1 MSRIDITRKH
11 SLPLATGRKKI
22 EHIAKSIAKRFD
34 IEYGWDGDTMK
45 FERSGVHGQIILT
58 KATVRVF
65 AHLSFL
71 LLPLKGAVEQEIEKQ
86 LDKEFG
92 DSTR

>member
-1 MSRIDITRKH
+1 MSRIDITKKH
-11 SLPLATGRKKI
+11 TRTLSDGRKAI
-22 EHIAKSIAKRFD
+22 ERVAKSIAKRFD

-58 KATVRVF
+58 KTTVRVF

-71 LLPLKGAVEQEIEKQ
+71 LMPLKGAVEAEIEKQ
-86 LDKEFG
+86 LEKEF
-92 DSTR
+92 D

>member
-11 SLPLATGRKKI
+11 DLPLSEARKKI
-22 EHIAKSIAKRFD
+22 ERVAKSIEKRFD
-34 IEYGWDGDTMK
+34 IQYGWDGDTLK
-45 FERSGVHGQIILT
+45 FERSGVHGQIVLT

-71 LLPLKGAVEQEIEKQ
+71 LITLKGAVEGEIEKQ
-86 LDKEFG
+86 LEKEFG
-92 DSTR
+92 

>member
-11 SLPLATGRKKI
+11 DLPLSEARKKI
-22 EHIAKSIAKRFD
+22 ERVAKSIEKRFD
-34 IEYGWDGDTMK
+34 IQYGWDGDTLK
-45 FERSGVHGQIILT
+45 FERSGVHGQIVLT

-71 LLPLKGAVEQEIEKQ
+71 LIPLKGAVEGEIEKQ
-86 LDKEFG
+86 LEKEFG
-92 DSTR
+92 

>member
-11 SLPLATGRKKI
+11 DLPLSEARKKI
-22 EHIAKSIAKRFD
+22 ERVAKSIEKRFD
-34 IEYGWDGDTMK
+34 IQYGWDGDTLK
-45 FERSGVHGQIILT
+45 FERSGVHGQIVLT

-71 LLPLKGAVEQEIEKQ
+71 LIPLKGAVEGAIEKQ
-86 LDKEFG
+86 LEKEFG
-92 DSTR
+92 

>member
-11 SLPLATGRKKI
+11 DLPLSEARTKI
-22 EHIAKSIAKRFD
+22 ERVAKSIEKRFD
-34 IEYGWDGDTMK
+34 IQYGWDGDTLK
-45 FERSGVHGQIILT
+45 FERSGVHGQIVLT

-71 LLPLKGAVEQEIEKQ
+71 LIPLKGAVEGEIEKQ
-86 LDKEFG
+86 LEKEFG
-92 DSTR
+92 

>member
-11 SLPLATGRKKI
+11 DLPLSEARKKI
-22 EHIAKSIAKRFD
+22 ERVAKSIEKRFD
-34 IEYGWDGDTMK
+34 IQYGWDGDTLK
-45 FERSGVHGQIILT
+45 FERSGVHGQIVLT

-71 LLPLKGAVEQEIEKQ
+71 LIPLKGAVEGEIEKQ
-86 LDKEFG
+86 LEKEF
-92 DSTR
+92 S